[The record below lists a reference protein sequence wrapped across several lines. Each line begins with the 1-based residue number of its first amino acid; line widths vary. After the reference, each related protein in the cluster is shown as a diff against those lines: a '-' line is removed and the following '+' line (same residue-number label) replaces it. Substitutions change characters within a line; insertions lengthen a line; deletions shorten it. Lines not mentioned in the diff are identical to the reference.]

1 MKENNKS
8 LHSGHRGRLREIV
21 NNTDATNLPEHQIL
35 ELLLTY
41 VLPQKDVNPL
51 AHELLN
57 EFGSLAN
64 VFDANINELM
74 KVNGV
79 GEVLASFLSFCS
91 KLPEIYYKSRAD
103 SKRKLVSARDII
115 KFLQESIAC
124 TSIEKFYYL
133 CLSAKGE
140 VLCLKSLGSGSISQ
154 LYINN
159 RELVQQIL
167 KYPTQSVVVCHTH
180 PHGVLKPSDND
191 IIFTN
196 NLKNILD
203 SLYIRLCD
211 HLIFSSEGYFSFFQ
225 HKMLGYEM
233 ENKPFG
239 KLKTTM
245 LNTDQFIYAIK
256 DEDFPSN
263 TEFNKFK
270 K

>member
-1 MKENNKS
+1 MKDNKGI
-8 LHSGHRGRLREIV
+8 HSGHRGRLREII

-57 EFGSLAN
+57 EFGTLAN
-64 VFDANINELM
+64 VFDASVSELT
-74 KVNGV
+74 KINGV
-79 GEVLASFLSFCS
+79 GEVVASFLNFCS
-91 KLPEIYYKSRAD
+91 KLPEIYAKSRAN
-103 SKRKLVSARDII
+103 SKIKLGSAKEII
-115 KFLQESIAC
+115 KFLQESIAF

-180 PHGVLKPSDND
+180 PHGELKPSDND

-196 NLKNILD
+196 NLRDILD
-203 SLYIRLCD
+203 SLTIRLCD
-211 HLIFSSEGYFSFFQ
+211 HLIFSSDGYFSFFQ
-225 HKMLGYEM
+225 HKMLGYEL

-239 KLKTTM
+239 NLKTT
-245 LNTDQFIYAIK
+245 LLKTNQFIYAQST
-256 DEDFPSN
+256 EDFPTN
-263 TEFNKFK
+263 EEFKNFK
-270 K
+270 N

>member
-8 LHSGHRGRLREIV
+8 LHSGHRGRLRDII

-41 VLPQKDVNPL
+41 VLPQRDVNPL

-64 VFDANINELM
+64 VFDASVFELT
-74 KVNGV
+74 KIKGV
-79 GEVLASFLSFCS
+79 GEVVASFLNFCS
-91 KLPEIYYKSRAD
+91 KLPEIYYKSRAN
-103 SKRKLVSARDII
+103 SKRKLTSAKEII
-115 KFLQESIAC
+115 KFLQESIAV
-124 TSIEKFYYL
+124 TSTEKFYYL

-140 VLCLKSLGSGSISQ
+140 VLCLKTLGSGSVSQ
-154 LYINN
+154 LYVNN

-196 NLKNILD
+196 NLKSILD

-225 HKMLGYEM
+225 HKLLGYEL

-245 LNTDQFIYAIK
+245 LNTDQFVYATEDK
-256 DEDFPSN
+256 DFP
-263 TEFNKFK
+263 TIEQFNKK
-270 K
+270 D